1 MSNNNTGHRAVYSVL
16 LVPVVVVSV
25 LALLPASC
33 VPVLAVL

>member
-1 MSNNNTGHRAVYSVL
+1 MSNNDTGRRAVYAVL
-16 LVPVVVVSV
+16 LVPVVVV